1 MVRNIR
7 QTQTCVRQQGR
18 VSALVQRGKT
28 ASKLT
33 LRDSGNSRA
42 GICQEDEKG
51 GLINMKRIK
60 LSKGNTF
67 RIAQIF
73 LQIASISCPGISF
86 LAQCFNP
93 SPLNLGIIWKWLWN
107 TTCPAA
113 LWLLISTLNP

>member
-67 RIAQIF
+67 RIAQELFVSVSIRQKRAPSGGIKK
-73 LQIASISCPGISF
+73 LLAS
-86 LAQCFNP
+86 
-93 SPLNLGIIWKWLWN
+93 LGSAKL
-107 TTCPAA
+107 
-113 LWLLISTLNP
+113 

>member
-1 MVRNIR
+1 
-7 QTQTCVRQQGR
+7 
-18 VSALVQRGKT
+18 RGKT

-67 RIAQIF
+67 RIAH
-73 LQIASISCPGISF
+73 
-86 LAQCFNP
+86 
-93 SPLNLGIIWKWLWN
+93 
-107 TTCPAA
+107 
-113 LWLLISTLNP
+113 STSQPIDLKTPFY